1 MALVDLAINAR
12 ECIRR
17 TSREHAD
24 GATWFTILEHYRDS
38 FARQKRA
45 RLHDKV
51 EAVLF
56 LEKGNRDA
64 SLDEAAT
71 KELMREICSNL
82 SSNRI
87 LLQRRPEEEE
97 PLCPAPPELV
107 DAVRSAL
114 ESVSFASVAELIC
127 AGTSTSLYAIES
139 MHYHGRSDGAPMAM
153 EYLRELGQ
161 KAIKKWRHYQG
172 IKRKDEATGSGISG
186 LIQDLYSVG
195 GYALLELK
203 EDGLLADTS
212 PSHVVAMQ
220 DASRSSN
227 FPVIVAYFMALY
239 ELKRDI
245 REQENWNDK
254 SMKFSIACSEM
265 KRKTMMASIKI
276 PPMLAKFCLERLGS
290 SRLMTLEELLIL
302 PSLAEDFSAWSDA
315 KEAEVLR
322 EMDLLAES
330 SRGITKSS
338 SLDFMR
344 LKSNK
349 CPHCASTGVEL
360 YSKQTRR
367 SDEPT
372 TFFMRCTSCL
382 KNYVENKD
390 LGWIEG

>member
-12 ECIRR
+12 ELIRP
-17 TSREHAD
+17 TSREHAE
-24 GATWFTILEHYRDS
+24 GATWSTILEHYRDS
-38 FARQKRA
+38 FAGQKRA

-51 EAVLF
+51 EAVLSK
-56 LEKGNRDA
+56 EGTKDA
-64 SLDEAAT
+64 ALDEAAT

-87 LLQRRPEEEE
+87 LLQRRPEEE

-114 ESVSFASVAELIC
+114 ESVSFASVAELVC

-195 GYALLELK
+195 GYALLELQK
-203 EDGLLADTS
+203 DGLLADTS
-212 PSHVVAMQ
+212 PSHEEAVA
-220 DASRSSN
+220 DTSKSSN
-227 FPVIVAYFMALY
+227 YPVIVAHSMALY
-239 ELKRDI
+239 ELKRDL
-245 REQENWNDK
+245 REQQNWDDNNN
-254 SMKFSIACSEM
+254 KFVFACSEM

-276 PPMLAKFCLERLGS
+276 PPMLAKFCLERLGH
-290 SRLMTLEELLIL
+290 SRQMTLVELLNL

-315 KEAEVLR
+315 KEAEILR
-322 EMDLLAES
+322 EMDLLVES
-330 SRGITKSS
+330 NRGITKSS

-382 KNYVENKD
+382 KNFVENKD